1 MDNQEETLKFER
13 TTQEQ
18 LHYYTMFCKQHPELQ
33 RGKRTSTNPQAL
45 QMLWSE
51 LAETLNALRG
61 PTRTAT
67 KWKKTLM
74 HWKNQ
79 LRSRARKF
87 KAHAKITGGDH
98 PKLSILKFEYITTDT
113 VPSAAPSPSPV
124 SAPVH
129 DSAPAPSPSKTATS
143 SASSPPILPSPAPS
157 ISTSIVS
164 EAPKP
169 TRVLGAVL
177 KKIDANK
184 RREEQVIALQQKILE
199 QNKQLTSA
207 LVQMARERRKEQQK
221 VAKQNQQ
228 MTRALSQMTRALT
241 ATTTVLN
248 QLEEKLNN

>member
-1 MDNQEETLKFER
+1 
-13 TTQEQ
+13 
-18 LHYYTMFCKQHPELQ
+18 MFCKQHPELQ
-33 RGKRTSTNPQAL
+33 RGKRSSTNPQAL

-87 KAHAKITGGDH
+87 KADAKIAGREH
-98 PKLSILKFEYITTDT
+98 PKLSILKFEYITTDP
-113 VPSAAPSPSPV
+113 VPSPAPSPSRV
-124 SAPVH
+124 SASDP
-129 DSAPAPSPSKTATS
+129 APALAPSLSKTATS
-143 SASSPPILPSPAPS
+143 SAKSPPIRHSPTPS
-157 ISTSIVS
+157 ISSSIVS

-169 TRVLGAVL
+169 ARVKMLGAVL

-199 QNKQLTSA
+199 QNEQLTGV
-207 LVQMARERRKEQQK
+207 LKQMARERRKEQQR
-221 VAKQNQQ
+221 VAKQNHQ
-228 MTRALSQMTRALT
+228 MTKVLSQMTKALT
-241 ATTTVLN
+241 ATTIVLN
-248 QLEEKLNN
+248 KLEKKLNK

>member
-13 TTQEQ
+13 TTREQ
-18 LHYYTMFCKQHPELQ
+18 LHYYAMFCKQHPELQ
-33 RGKRTSTNPQAL
+33 RGKLTPTNRQGR

-87 KAHAKITGGDH
+87 KAHAKITGVDH
-98 PKLSILKFEYITTDT
+98 PSLAVLKFEYITTDA
-113 VPSAAPSPSPV
+113 VPSPAPSPSPV
-124 SAPVH
+124 SAPDPV
-129 DSAPAPSPSKTATS
+129 PAKVPYRSKTATS
-143 SASSPPILPSPAPS
+143 SAPST
-157 ISTSIVS
+157 STSIVS
-164 EAPKP
+164 EAHKP
-169 TRVLGAVL
+169 TSVKMLGAVL
-177 KKIDANK
+177 KKIEANK
-184 RREEQVIALQQKILE
+184 TREQQVIALQQKILE
-199 QNKQLTSA
+199 QNEQLTGV

-228 MTRALSQMTRALT
+228 MTRVLSQMTRTLK

-248 QLEEKLNN
+248 KLEEKLNN